1 MKFRSKTG
9 EVLSISNAVDQ
20 YCKKRWCD
28 SCALR
33 EPVGDPY
40 KVCAD
45 WAEAH
50 PNEAARLMGYEVV
63 ENDSC
68 KNCTHYK
75 GESICGLHALNVEI
89 NPDEKCIAWEKR
101 KEANMDKPLKDWTLG
116 EVSEYC
122 KCHTSENGNCMN
134 CELQTGIGCCP
145 FECAPADWDLTDK
158 PRFTKQEVEDAKT
171 VRRVFG
177 RDGSIERFNKAVT
190 EPYSNLVFDHLY
202 INEDLFPSIK
212 VGQAY
217 TLDEIIGGADHA
229 QT

>member
-1 MKFRSKTG
+1 MTFRKITEYSMEEANNEFCDRQKSCDTCPLD
-9 EVLSISNAVDQ
+9 EPSHKKENTSCVD
-20 YCKKRWCD
+20 WCN
-28 SCALR
+28 
-33 EPVGDPY
+33 E
-40 KVCAD
+40 
-45 WAEAH
+45 H
-50 PNEAARLMGYEVV
+50 PHEAARLMGYEVV

-158 PRFTKQEVEDAKT
+158 PRFTEQEVEDAKT
-171 VRRVFG
+171 IRRIL
-177 RDGSIERFNKAVT
+177 RDDGKLTRSIHGIPTYGCIYLKKEA
-190 EPYSNLVFDHLY
+190 
-202 INEDLFPSIK
+202 FPSIRP
-212 VGQAY
+212 GQSY
-217 TLDEIIGGADHA
+217 TLDEIIGG
-229 QT
+229 TE